1 MNPFNPCIVVNN
13 LNFGYEKD
21 KILLKNLSFNVLEG
35 ESVGI
40 IGQNGAGKSTL
51 LKLLVGFESG
61 FSGEISINKIV
72 LKKENLVAI
81 RQKIG
86 YVFQESNHQLFMPNV
101 YDDIAFAPRNYQLP
115 EVDTLVCNAL
125 EKIGILHLKDRQTY
139 GLSGGEKKLVCIA
152 SAL

>member
-1 MNPFNPCIVVNN
+1 MVFANPFNPCIVVNN

-51 LKLLVGFESG
+51 LKRLVGFESG

-72 LKKENLVAI
+72 
-81 RQKIG
+81 
-86 YVFQESNHQLFMPNV
+86 
-101 YDDIAFAPRNYQLP
+101 
-115 EVDTLVCNAL
+115 
-125 EKIGILHLKDRQTY
+125 
-139 GLSGGEKKLVCIA
+139 
-152 SAL
+152 